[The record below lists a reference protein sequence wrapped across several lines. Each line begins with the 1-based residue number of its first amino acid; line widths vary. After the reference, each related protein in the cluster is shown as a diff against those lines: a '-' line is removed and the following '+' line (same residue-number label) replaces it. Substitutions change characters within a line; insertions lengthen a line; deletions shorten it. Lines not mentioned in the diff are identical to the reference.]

1 MPLRHP
7 LLVHYDWDPT
17 KNDFLKA
24 TRNVCFEAVIV
35 HLGRGDIMKL
45 NKEEQEIEAIFELDR
60 ISLSK
65 PDKKLLKNL
74 RSAAENTFRKD
85 RRINIR
91 LSERDMVGI
100 QRVAAAK
107 GVPYQS
113 LISGLIHQYVE
124 GDLVHKS

>member
-1 MPLRHP
+1 
-7 LLVHYDWDPT
+7 
-17 KNDFLKA
+17 
-24 TRNVCFEAVIV
+24 
-35 HLGRGDIMKL
+35 MKR
-45 NKEEQEIEAIFELDR
+45 NKEEQEIEALLERGDLV
-60 ISLSK
+60 LSK
-65 PDKKLLKNL
+65 PGKKLLITL
-74 RSAAENTFRKD
+74 SAAAVNTFRKD

-100 QRVAAAK
+100 QRVAAAR

>member
-1 MPLRHP
+1 
-7 LLVHYDWDPT
+7 
-17 KNDFLKA
+17 
-24 TRNVCFEAVIV
+24 
-35 HLGRGDIMKL
+35 MKL
-45 NKEEQEIEAIFELDR
+45 NKEEQEIEALFER
-60 ISLSK
+60 NETVLSK
-65 PDKKLLKNL
+65 PDTKLLGKL

-100 QRVAAAK
+100 QKVAAAK

-124 GDLVHKS
+124 GDLIQKS

>member
-1 MPLRHP
+1 
-7 LLVHYDWDPT
+7 
-17 KNDFLKA
+17 
-24 TRNVCFEAVIV
+24 
-35 HLGRGDIMKL
+35 MKL
-45 NKEEQEIEAIFELDR
+45 NKEEQEIEVLFERDE

-65 PDKKLLKNL
+65 PGGELLAKL

-107 GVPYQS
+107 GLPYQS

-124 GDLVHKS
+124 GDLVDKS

>member
-1 MPLRHP
+1 
-7 LLVHYDWDPT
+7 
-17 KNDFLKA
+17 
-24 TRNVCFEAVIV
+24 
-35 HLGRGDIMKL
+35 MKL
-45 NKEEQEIEAIFELDR
+45 SKEEQEIEALFERDQ

-91 LSERDMVGI
+91 LSDRDMAGI
-100 QRVAAAK
+100 QRVAALK

-113 LISGLIHQYVE
+113 LISGLIHQYIE
-124 GDLVHKS
+124 GELVHKS